1 MSGHDHEEEQNHH
14 EPTYGTPILVF
25 IGLVALTC
33 ITVSSTV
40 IKLSATAS
48 VLLAMTVATIKA
60 TLVVYFFMHLKYEKK
75 YLGLFF
81 GIPVIILVIIF
92 LWTFTDYPF
101 RVYN

>member
-1 MSGHDHEEEQNHH
+1 MSEHHHEEELHH

-40 IKLSATAS
+40 LKLSATAA
-48 VLLAMTVATIKA
+48 VLLAMVVATMKA

-75 YLGLFF
+75 YIGLFF
-81 GIPVIILVIIF
+81 GVPLVVLVIIF
-92 LWTFTDYPF
+92 LWTFSDYPF